1 MLHPVG
7 GERASVIIEDLD
19 CARASAVA
27 GQLRLMLVDTA
38 LNDFRD
44 SQGVVQPAGLAY
56 RIA

>member
-44 SQGVVQPAGLAY
+44 SQDVVQPA
-56 RIA
+56 